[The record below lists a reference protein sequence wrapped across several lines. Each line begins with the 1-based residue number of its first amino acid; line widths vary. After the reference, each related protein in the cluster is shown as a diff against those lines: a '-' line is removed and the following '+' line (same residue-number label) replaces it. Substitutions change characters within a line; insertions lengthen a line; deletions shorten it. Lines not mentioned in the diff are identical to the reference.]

1 MPAAFFLLLY
11 EISNMKRFLK
21 SDVTVIGSGSWA
33 TAIVKMLSSNCDHIC
48 WFVND
53 RTVLLHIQKH
63 NHNPAYLSSV
73 SFKPGKLILT
83 DNINKAVASS
93 PVIILVTPSQYLK
106 SAMDNLAY
114 PMDNKIVCTAIKG
127 IVPDQNIV
135 VGEYINKYY
144 LVPYSN
150 IVVLTGPS
158 HAEEVAM
165 EKLTY
170 LTLASS
176 EKESAKRV
184 ASLIRNSYVRTII
197 SDDIF
202 GTEYA
207 AVMKNIYAIGAGIC
221 VGLGYGDNFLAV
233 LLSNAANEMKRFI
246 DIIHPNHRDVNSS
259 AYLGDLLVTG
269 YSQFSRNRVF
279 GNMIGKGYSVKNAL
293 LEMTQVAEGYPS
305 ASCIHEIVLREGINI
320 PIATAIFRI
329 LYDGAS
335 PSKEI
340 ANLSKILI

>member
-11 EISNMKRFLK
+11 EICQMKRFHK
-21 SDVTVIGSGSWA
+21 TDVTVIGSGSWA
-33 TAIVKMLSSNCDHIC
+33 TAIIKMLSPNCERIC
-48 WFVND
+48 WYIND
-53 RTVLLHIQKH
+53 RAVLQHIRKH
-63 NHNPAYLSSV
+63 NQNPAYLSSV
-73 SFKPGKLILT
+73 SFKPEKLILT
-83 DNINKAVASS
+83 DNINRAVASS

-106 SAMDNLAY
+106 LALDHLAY
-114 PMDNKIVCTAIKG
+114 PMDTKVVCTAIKG

-135 VGEYINKYY
+135 VGEYIHNYY
-144 LVPYSN
+144 MVPYDR

-176 EKESAKRV
+176 EKESARKV
-184 ASLIRNSYVRTII
+184 ATLIKNHYVRTVI

-207 AVMKNIYAIGAGIC
+207 AVMKNIYAIGAGIS

-246 DIIHPNHRDVNSS
+246 DIIHPSHRDINSS

-279 GNMIGKGYSVKNAL
+279 GTMIGKGYSVKNAL

-305 ASCIHEIVLREGINI
+305 AECIHEIVVRKAINL
-320 PIATAIFRI
+320 PIAASVYRI
-329 LYDGAS
+329 LYEGAS
-335 PSKEI
+335 PAKEI
-340 ANLSKILI
+340 TNLSKILI

>member
-1 MPAAFFLLLY
+1 
-11 EISNMKRFLK
+11 MKRFLR
-21 SDVTVIGSGSWA
+21 SEVSVIGSGSWA
-33 TAIVKMLSSNCDHIC
+33 TAIVKMLLPNCDRVC
-48 WFVND
+48 WYVND
-53 RTVLLHIQKH
+53 RATLSHIRKY

-83 DNINKAVASS
+83 DNINRAVASS

-106 SAMDNLAY
+106 SALDDLAY
-114 PMDNKIVCTAIKG
+114 PMDSKIVCTAIKG
-127 IVPDQNIV
+127 IVPGQNTV
-135 VGEYINKYY
+135 VGEYIHNYY
-144 LVPYSN
+144 MVPYDN

-165 EKLTY
+165 EKMTFI
-170 LTLASS
+170 TLASL
-176 EKESAKRV
+176 ERESARRV
-184 ASLIRNSYVRTII
+184 ASLIKNHFVRTII

-221 VGLGYGDNFLAV
+221 LGLGYGDNFLAV
-233 LLSNAANEMKRFI
+233 MLSNAANEMKRFI
-246 DIIHPNHRDVNSS
+246 DIVHPTHRDINSS

-279 GNMIGKGYSVKNAL
+279 GTMIGKGYSVKNAL

-305 ASCIHEIVLREGINI
+305 ASCIHDIVSRENINL
-320 PIATAIFRI
+320 PIASAVYRI
-329 LYDGAS
+329 LYEGTN
-335 PSKEI
+335 PGREI
-340 ANLSKILI
+340 TNLSKIMV